1 MFFSKYSLLDFFI
14 ATCVCLFCFSI
25 LNVIFNLL
33 SVLNAFKF
41 SYFKDWKFT
50 VLSLKIKKLKS
61 DI

>member
-33 SVLNAFKF
+33 GVWMPLNLVFQR
-41 SYFKDWKFT
+41 
-50 VLSLKIKKLKS
+50 LKIHCVVSENKKTQS